1 MFNSDSCKPRAF
13 FGYNQR
19 LCIQRAVPY
28 KSLPFITWGKSENL
42 HLTLKFLGD
51 TPESKI
57 PELQQV
63 VTKAVKGIEPFVINL
78 RGFGVFPDKRAPR
91 TLWTGIEGD
100 LEVLLDLTRKIE
112 IEVNQL
118 GFPPEGKPF
127 RPHLTLARIKKNQRA
142 TGKAIEKASMLADP
156 FIFGSLL
163 VEQVTLFKSELRP
176 TGSVYTKLWA
186 VSLAIS

>member
-1 MFNSDSCKPRAF
+1 MSLRTFLAIDLPSCLLNSIVNK
-13 FGYNQR
+13 QR
-19 LCIQRAVPY
+19 DLKQVFPSIDWV
-28 KSLPFITWGKSENL
+28 KSAKV

-63 VTKAVKGIEPFVINL
+63 VAKAVKGIEPFVINL
-78 RGFGVFPDKRAPR
+78 RGFGVFPHKRAPR

-100 LEVLLDLTRKIE
+100 SEILLDLNRKIE
-112 IEVNQL
+112 TEVSQL

-127 RPHLTLARIKKNQRA
+127 HPHLTLARIKKNQRIA
-142 TGKAIEKASMLADP
+142 GEAIEKASVLADP

-176 TGSVYTKLWA
+176 TGSVYSKLWA